1 MIEKKTKEE
10 AIAALKAY
18 VRLPDP
24 PKPGT
29 EKAQLE
35 KLRNANLIVAG
46 YLISVPFNE
55 VENEIEGMLQSYADK
70 TTKPDGVTIDRQ
82 AVLRYDIARCI
93 ANRAADIA
101 RKGA

>member
-29 EKAQLE
+29 EKEQL
-35 KLRNANLIVAG
+35 KQLKKTNLIVAG
-46 YLISVPFNE
+46 YLFTVPANE
-55 VENEIEGMLQSYADK
+55 VENEIEGMLQSYAAK
-70 TTKPDGVTIDRQ
+70 TEYGMRAMVQYDVAR
-82 AVLRYDIARCI
+82 AVMD
-93 ANRAADIA
+93 RAADIA
-101 RKGA
+101 RKGV